1 MATRNMLQA
10 KLHRLTLTGAN
21 PAYEGSIAIDR
32 GLLETAGIMEYEQ
45 VHVWNVNN
53 GERLQ
58 TYAIAAERGSGEVCL
73 NGAAAL
79 KGSPG
84 DIIIVA
90 AFSHM
95 TEAEA
100 RAHAPTVVH
109 VDSHNRPRATV
120 HQIAHPGAAAQA

>member
-1 MATRNMLQA
+1 MTTRNMLGA

-21 PAYEGSIAIDR
+21 PDYEGSIAIDR
-32 GLLETAGIMEYEQ
+32 GLLEMAGIMEYEQ

-79 KGSPG
+79 KGLPG
-84 DIIIVA
+84 DVIIVA
-90 AFSHM
+90 AFAQMS
-95 TEAEA
+95 EAEA
-100 RAHAPTVVH
+100 RTHAPTVVH
-109 VDSHNRPRATV
+109 VDANNRPRETRHLIVHPAPAT
-120 HQIAHPGAAAQA
+120 G